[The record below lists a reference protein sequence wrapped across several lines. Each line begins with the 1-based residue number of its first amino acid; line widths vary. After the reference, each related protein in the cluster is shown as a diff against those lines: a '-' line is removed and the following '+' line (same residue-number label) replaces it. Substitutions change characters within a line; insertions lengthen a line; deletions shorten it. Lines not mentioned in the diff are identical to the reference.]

1 MGIDIYMNW
10 DKQTDE
16 EKQGQY
22 LGFSIEGGHA
32 GYLREAYHGSPYVT
46 QFLVKEAFESEEG
59 EASIPSHILRERL
72 PEALKLHAQRH
83 KDIYQEDVKEDD
95 PSAQSFTDFVEL
107 AERLEEAG
115 KNPTILAS
123 Y

>member
-16 EKQGQY
+16 EKQAQY
-22 LGFSIEGGHA
+22 TGWSIESGDV

-59 EASIPSHILRERL
+59 EASIPSDVLRERL
-72 PEALKLHAQRH
+72 PETLKLHIRRS
-83 KDIYQEDVKEDD
+83 KDIYGEDVKETD
-95 PSAQSFTDFVEL
+95 PSAKDFTDFVEL
-107 AERLEEAG
+107 AERLEKAG
-115 KNPTILAS
+115 KNPTIIAS